1 MTNNKQPE
9 SPQIIL
15 DPDLE
20 QWLFYLKSI
29 EQSSLHTIRAYR
41 REVHELHMFCEKP
54 LRELVKKDIQSY
66 IRSCAQREL
75 KPATIRRKIAALS
88 SFYKRLI
95 HLEIIQKNPTASLS
109 LPRLPQSMPKSISK
123 EQAKKM
129 IENPI
134 QEGDYFIRNR
144 AILECLYGGGLRV
157 SELCQLDRENLEMKD
172 GKAKLSVVGKGN
184 KPRRVFLP
192 RLAYDAL
199 QELFKTTQYKPDS
212 PLFQNCD
219 GSRLSENAVYKICTK
234 SAEKNGIPQ
243 QVYPHVMR
251 HSFATH
257 LSTEGADIR
266 RIQDYL
272 GHKSVETTKIY
283 LKNTTERLSGPYAQ
297 SHKQLKAVGK
307 KLNNIDYSTEKETK
321 PKGTKN
327 IENKKEI

>member
-9 SPQIIL
+9 SQKKPL

-20 QWLFYLKSI
+20 QWLFYLSSI

-41 REVHELHMFCEKP
+41 REVHELHVFCDKP

-66 IRSCAQREL
+66 IRSCVQREL

-95 HLEIIQKNPTASLS
+95 HLEIIQKNPTASFS
-109 LPRLPQSMPKSISK
+109 LPRLPQTLPKSISI
-123 EQAKKM
+123 EHAKKM

-144 AILECLYGGGLRV
+144 AILECLYGGGIRV
-157 SELCQLDRENLEMKD
+157 SELCQLDRKDLEIKD

-184 KPRRVFLP
+184 KPRKVFLP
-192 RLAYDAL
+192 RLAYNAL

-234 SAEKNGIPQ
+234 SAKKNGIPQ
-243 QVYPHVMR
+243 QVHPHVMR
-251 HSFATH
+251 HSYATH
-257 LSTEGADIR
+257 LLHKGADIR
-266 RIQDYL
+266 RIQEFL
-272 GHKSVETTKIY
+272 GHKSVETSKIY
-283 LKNTTERLSGPYAQ
+283 LKNTTDRLSGSYAQ
-297 SHKQLKAVGK
+297 SRKQIKETVK
-307 KLNNIDYSTEKETK
+307 KSKSTNYATEKNK
-321 PKGTKN
+321 KHKN
-327 IENKKEI
+327 VENKKET